1 MSSTFLTEVPHI
13 IQNTTVKNK
22 KNITKKNGQGSNS
35 AIYNITVKIEQENKQ
50 AKLNKIGRQSVFPL
64 KVKLFWLF
72 FSIIVIFWFILFGG
86 VGVVLSKG
94 YKASCP
100 FIKNN

>member
-94 YKASCP
+94 NKASCP

>member
-64 KVKLFWLF
+64 KVKLF
-72 FSIIVIFWFILFGG
+72 
-86 VGVVLSKG
+86 
-94 YKASCP
+94 
-100 FIKNN
+100 